1 MDIQV
6 LLLSVIKITGCNK
19 ILTSGNTSL
28 FNLMAQ
34 PNIGIVV
41 LNIDKGIVLHKSI
54 LNDML
59 ELYPLIKYIRGDHF
73 LKPGRDREFPLVFF
87 VNSFR

>member
-6 LLLSVIKITGCNK
+6 LLLSVIKIAGCNK
-19 ILTSGNTSL
+19 ILTFGNTSL
-28 FNLMAQ
+28 FSLMAQ

-59 ELYPLIKYIRGDHF
+59 ELLSSYKIYQ
-73 LKPGRDREFPLVFF
+73 GRALPKTR
-87 VNSFR
+87 